1 MNKSNTKSL
10 CLSLLLLCSCCL
22 GGKAQDRQPVRFD
35 LQECLQYG
43 LENSYELHKAKFGT
57 QESEAAHKEAKSA
70 LLPQLNGSVSV
81 TDNLKLATSMMPGD
95 FFGMPGELIGI
106 EMGVK
111 YSAVA
116 GIELEQVVFD
126 ARLFTGIKVSQNARE
141 LALLKERMSKEELI
155 YNISN
160 TFYDILYSQSLLQN
174 NIKTL
179 GLMDSIYM
187 KMELQVALNITR
199 EIDLN
204 RMKVNISNMKVDIQK
219 TAATLSQ
226 QMNYLK
232 VLMGMPLEYRFLA
245 KGNMELSPLEIY
257 LSSVQENYAQ
267 NKTELLILN
276 NEKKS
281 GELEI
286 RQLRQAYL
294 PTLSLF
300 ASSSYNFENEQFTIG
315 KHPFWSNGT
324 YFGVKLSIPI
334 FDGGA
339 KHHKIRQAQFRLRQ
353 VEEDLKQ
360 QQQTIESDGLN
371 ARRQLQ
377 VAFQSANAQQENMEV
392 AEKSYKQGIMLYQ
405 EGLYSITDLLDIEK
419 SYREAQSAYTYELS
433 NYHKSILELKKSEG
447 ALTTLLNQ

>member
-1 MNKSNTKSL
+1 MNKSITKSL
-10 CLSLLLLCSCCL
+10 FLSLLLLCGGYL
-22 GGKAQDRQPVRFD
+22 RGKAQDKQPVTFD

-95 FFGMPGELIGI
+95 FFGMLGELIGI

-111 YSAVA
+111 YTAVA
-116 GIELEQVVFD
+116 GIDLEQVVFD
-126 ARLFTGIKVSQNARE
+126 AGLFTGIKMSRNAHE
-141 LALLKERMSKEELI
+141 FASLKERMSKEELI
-155 YNISN
+155 YNICN
-160 TFYDILYSQSLLQN
+160 TFYDVLYSENLLRN
-174 NIKTL
+174 NIETL
-179 GLMDSIYM
+179 GLMDSIYT
-187 KMELQVALNITR
+187 KMELQVAQNITR

-204 RMKVNISNMKVDIQK
+204 RMKVNISNMRVDIQK

-245 KGNMELSPLEIY
+245 KGNMKLSPLETS
-257 LSSVQENYAQ
+257 LSSVQVNYAQ

-276 NEKKS
+276 NEKKN

-286 RQLRQAYL
+286 RQLRQTYL

-300 ASSSYNFENEQFTIG
+300 ASSSYNFENEQFTIT
-315 KHPFWSNGT
+315 KSTFWSNGT
-324 YFGVKLSIPI
+324 YFGAKLSIPI

-353 VEEDLKQ
+353 VEEDIKQ
-360 QQQTIESDGLN
+360 QQQTIESDGFN
-371 ARRQLQ
+371 ARQQLQ
-377 VAFQSANAQQENMEV
+377 VAFQSANAQQENMKV

-419 SYREAQSAYTYELS
+419 SYREAQSAYMYELS

-447 ALTTLLNQ
+447 RLMEIKN